1 MGTTVSHSGLPS
13 GLPCQDI
20 PYAASAS
27 VASSSESAEI
37 LHFSSARAK
46 SVIANKVAPVVI
58 SHNCR
63 EEYQIHKDVFK
74 SSYTMGRINEKMPEH
89 FLIQGKYFLVKDNYR
104 GMDVLNTE
112 TSMGVANF
120 RQARGELPIYGMGQP
135 TLHGFQKILEM
146 MHQQGH
152 QEILFFCLREE
163 PVLFLRQ
170 GDDFIPYS
178 PRDPENL
185 HENLCGRFPRLSP
198 NKLEPVIQ
206 RELLEMSLLKENTYY
221 VYNDIEHFEGDPH
234 AITLQKEEDV
244 CVTEEVY
251 KRSMFSRPALRYHRL
266 MLCSEEVPQESQFDA
281 FIDVMREN
289 PFILDM
295 SHPLPALLFS
305 CQDGISCTNLAMII
319 GSMLLSVRTRQQ
331 QRGSSGKRP
340 LKQEGRFQIVQS
352 IMNMIPNGHHIV
364 DEVEDIIVLCAE
376 IHNLKD
382 TLQIYK
388 NKLEAIKEDYQIQG
402 VSARDYFL
410 KKAIYNLQTYFYL
423 IVFYAYLDQQLP
435 LGLPLTFTR
444 WMRIHPDFYR
454 ILAQTNLSEL
464 QARPDLI
471 TKGTRVLVSDGHVSL
486 DIMSTRRDM
495 KVANFRPA
503 PNQPVY
509 GMAQPDSEGLTH
521 LLRYLSETPRAFPVV
536 LWVNLR
542 DQIVLE
548 VDGHTFSPRESE
560 ELDRPL
566 HVPVTSGQQ
575 IEKLENDL
583 KRELIGCQKWLEVRQ
598 DGEKHLKSTKS
609 CLTCHDMAHQQKE
622 LFPELQY
629 ARVPLSSS
637 ETITERELDRL
648 TTAMQAVLNEQAQ
661 PALLFSCQDGWGKT
675 TVAMVVTVL
684 LLWHTNGF
692 PDDCQDVDLNIRVPD
707 CRYSKGEFEVVQ
719 SVVRVLPAGQARKRE
734 VDKALDAVSETMTP
748 MHYHLREIIISTYR
762 QIRSAKT
769 EAEAEML
776 KLQSLQ
782 FLERYILLILFNTYL
797 FLEKPLAWDKPFSQ
811 WMVEVAARV
820 KLYDIF
826 DELGF
831 PEFEDFHSST
841 LSKMRY
847 RWQQVP
853 SSFQPFRGQLV

>member
-20 PYAASAS
+20 SYDGSAS
-27 VASSSESAEI
+27 VSSSSESAKI
-37 LHFSSARAK
+37 LHFSSTRAK

-58 SHNCR
+58 SYNCR

-74 SSYTMGRINEKMPEH
+74 SNYMMGRINEKMPEH

-112 TSMGVANF
+112 AAIGVANF
-120 RQARGELPIYGMGQP
+120 RQARGELPVFGMGQP
-135 TLHGFQKILEM
+135 TLKGFQKILEM
-146 MHQQGH
+146 VHQQGH
-152 QEILFFCLREE
+152 QEIMFFCLREE

-185 HENLCGRFPRLSP
+185 HENLCGLFPRVSP

-206 RELLEMSLLKENTYY
+206 RELLELSLLKENTYY

-234 AITLQKEEDV
+234 AVTIQKEDDV
-244 CVTEEVY
+244 CVMEEVY

-266 MLCSEEVPQESQFDA
+266 MLCSEEVPQESHFDA
-281 FIDVMREN
+281 FIDVMR
-289 PFILDM
+289 
-295 SHPLPALLFS
+295 
-305 CQDGISCTNLAMII
+305 
-319 GSMLLSVRTRQQ
+319 
-331 QRGSSGKRP
+331 
-340 LKQEGRFQIVQS
+340 
-352 IMNMIPNGHHIV
+352 
-364 DEVEDIIVLCAE
+364 
-376 IHNLKD
+376 
-382 TLQIYK
+382 
-388 NKLEAIKEDYQIQG
+388 G

-410 KKAIYNLQTYFYL
+410 KKAVHNLQTYFYL

-435 LGLPLTFTR
+435 LGLPLTFSR

-454 ILAQTNLSEL
+454 ILAQSNLSEL

-471 TKGTRVLVSDGHVSL
+471 TKGTRVLVSDSHVSL

-495 KVANFRPA
+495 KVANFRRA

-560 ELDRPL
+560 EPDRPL
-566 HVPVTSGQQ
+566 HIPVTSGQQ
-575 IEKLENDL
+575 IENLENDL
-583 KRELIGCQKWLEVRQ
+583 KRELFGCKKWLEVRQ

-609 CLTCHDMAHQQKE
+609 CLTCHDMAQWQKE
-622 LFPELQY
+622 LFPQLQY

-648 TTAMQAVLNEQAQ
+648 TTTMQAVLDEQAQ
-661 PALLFSCQDGWGKT
+661 PALLFSCHDGRGKT

-692 PDDCQDVDLNIRVPD
+692 PADSQDVDLNIRVPD

-734 VDKALDAVSETMTP
+734 VDEALDSVSETMTP

-762 QIRSAKT
+762 QIRSAKS

-820 KLYDIF
+820 GLYDIF

-831 PEFEDFHSST
+831 PEFEDFQSST

-847 RWQQVP
+847 RWQQIP
-853 SSFQPFRGQLV
+853 SSFQPFRGQLM